1 MGTRRASIRYLSRDD
16 IERLGL
22 KGAALADAIE
32 RMLLAAALG
41 AAASLPKTS
50 KALADGRLYQSM
62 TAVGLGAPAP
72 ALAATKVV
80 GLAPDNAA
88 RGLPHIGALIVVNDG
103 ETGLPVAVMDATWI
117 TEARTAALTLV
128 AGRRL
133 ARRSARAI
141 GFVACGAQA
150 RAHLALLRE
159 ELPLAK
165 VSAYSRR
172 METAE
177 AFAVRARG
185 LGLEARAV
193 TDPKA
198 AVCGQ
203 DVVVTS
209 VPAAAGLQPF
219 LDAAWLAP
227 GAFASLVDLGRSWR
241 EEGFAAVE
249 HLIVDDRAQAE
260 GGTAKRRLTPSGPYT
275 GDLRELVSGA
285 VAGRTSE
292 SERAVFVFQGTAL
305 ADLAAA
311 ALALDAAAGAGI
323 GTLLDA

>member
-16 IERLGL
+16 VERLGL

-32 RMLLAAALG
+32 RMLLAAARG
-41 AAASLPKTS
+41 AAVSFPKMS

-62 TAVGLGAPAP
+62 MAVGLGGPAP

-80 GLAPDNAA
+80 GLSPDNAA
-88 RGLPHIGALIVVNDG
+88 RGLPHVGGLIVVNDG
-103 ETGLPVAVMDATWI
+103 DTGLPVAVMDATWI

-128 AGRRL
+128 AARRL
-133 ARRSARAI
+133 ARRSASAI
-141 GFVACGAQA
+141 GFIACGAQA
-150 RAHLALLRE
+150 RAHLAVLGE

-165 VSAYSRR
+165 VTAYSRR
-172 METAE
+172 METSE

-185 LGLEARAV
+185 LGLEASAV

-198 AVCGQ
+198 AVHGQ

-209 VPAAAGLQPF
+209 VPAATGLQPF
-219 LDAAWLAP
+219 LEAAWLEA
-227 GAFASLVDLGRSWR
+227 GAFAALVDLGRSWR
-241 EEGFAAVE
+241 EQGFAAVE
-249 HLIVDDRAQAE
+249 HLIVDDRSQAE
-260 GGTAKRRLTPSGPYT
+260 GGAGKRKLTPSGPYT
-275 GDLRELVSGA
+275 GELKDLVSGA

-305 ADLAAA
+305 ADLAVA
-311 ALALDAAAGAGI
+311 ALALDAAASAGI
-323 GTLLDA
+323 GTLLSA